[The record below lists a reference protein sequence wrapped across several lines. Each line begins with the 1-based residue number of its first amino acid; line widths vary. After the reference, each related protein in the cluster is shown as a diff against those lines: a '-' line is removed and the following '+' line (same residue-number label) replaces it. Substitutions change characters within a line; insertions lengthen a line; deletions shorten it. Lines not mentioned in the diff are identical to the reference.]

1 MKSRFHILWR
11 SKECNETMSSVFS
24 VQYLQKNKNKKKN
37 NQINM
42 DA

>member
-11 SKECNETMSSVFS
+11 WKECNETMSSVFS
-24 VQYLQKNKNKKKN
+24 VQYLQKKQKQKQN